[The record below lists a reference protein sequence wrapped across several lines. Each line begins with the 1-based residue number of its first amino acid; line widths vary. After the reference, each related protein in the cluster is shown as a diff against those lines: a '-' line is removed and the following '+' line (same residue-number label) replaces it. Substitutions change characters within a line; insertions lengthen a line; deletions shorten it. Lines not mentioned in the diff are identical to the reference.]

1 MELPCYVHDRQR
13 DTSLQCLVSDEAKP
27 NCNAK
32 HPATSRLCVC
42 VGNQKRGSLWGF
54 WTVWTFQGSRK
65 DQKRRFVS
73 RFLYDSNL
81 TLTLSNHL
89 LNPRSHQ
96 LRVNSQRMD
105 LMKISPLVKIGCCF
119 CQLYWSPTHSMPLFW
134 WKYELS
140 TWCVVLGVS
149 KTFTIPYKHFFKIW
163 WNLYLK
169 DDETVSHKCVAF
181 VVHQNQ
187 LQSQACLGREMR
199 LGRIP
204 GSWVMAEEIFIWS
217 QLSIP
222 VESCWYFL
230 YKIPWL
236 CPWCPALYLSTGIH
250 NAATSIVTSAKWL
263 WKVRNFPGKSEPAK
277 TAHQL
282 SQLDVADVAM
292 TLMSERI
299 LFIIWWVGRHGVQS
313 VYTQAS
319 YV

>member
-1 MELPCYVHDRQR
+1 MRLRGESKKGIP
-13 DTSLQCLVSDEAKP
+13 
-27 NCNAK
+27 K
-32 HPATSRLCVC
+32 H
-42 VGNQKRGSLWGF
+42 GSLWFF

-65 DQKRRFVS
+65 DPKRRFVS

-89 LNPRSHQ
+89 LHPRSHQ
-96 LRVNSQRMD
+96 L
-105 LMKISPLVKIGCCF
+105 KIGCCF

-204 GSWVMAEEIFIWS
+204 RSWVMAEEIFIWS

-236 CPWCPALYLSTGIH
+236 CQWCPPLYLSTGIH
-250 NAATSIVTSAKWL
+250 NTSTSIVTSAKWL

-282 SQLDVADVAM
+282 SQLGSHSIHQCFFHKYLMLLMLQWLWCRKGFYSQFDELLAGTECKACTPKQAM
-292 TLMSERI
+292 YRLS
-299 LFIIWWVGRHGVQS
+299 S
-313 VYTQAS
+313 AS
-319 YV
+319 QGLKVKWKPGFSAWFVFELA